1 MVEIIFSYDTVE
13 TIIKSYSYE
22 KMESIINQFK
32 NKIGKD
38 NFLFIYEGK
47 MVNQELIFEQ
57 QANELDK
64 ARNKM
69 NILVYDNY
77 NTIVKE
83 KIITS
88 KESICPDCGENI

>member
-1 MVEIIFSYDTVE
+1 MVEIVFSYDTVE
-13 TIIKSYSYE
+13 TIIKSSAHE
-22 KMESIINQFK
+22 KMENIINQFK
-32 NKIGKD
+32 NKIAKD
-38 NFLFIYEGK
+38 NFLFIYGGK
-47 MVNQELIFEQ
+47 MVNEELTFEQ

-69 NILVYDNY
+69 NILVYDNF